1 MAIYDVNA
9 IMESEQP
16 EGIVDEGYVDEEA
29 LEEEAEAVLD
39 NMLEACDY
47 MLTTLEES
55 TAAQRHYGTTS
66 KELSK
71 YTDFVPNPYNSKNV
85 VGKMAL
91 KSTAKQIAKGDKVYD
106 KAFER
111 GKKAYDKMHKN
122 DGPGD
127 YKMSDREWDES
138 KVQQKAALKGSI
150 GANMAKAAKAGYDV
164 KGEIDKAKAKAAKK
178 KAIKETCLSILS
190 VIDEL

>member
-16 EGIVDEGYVDEEA
+16 EGYVDEEVF
-29 LEEEAEAVLD
+29 EEEAESVLD
-39 NMLEACDY
+39 NMLEACDQ
-47 MLTTLEES
+47 MLAALDES
-55 TAAQRHYGTTS
+55 TAAQRHYGMTS

-127 YKMSDREWDES
+127 YKMSDREWDEAR
-138 KVQQKAALKGSI
+138 VQQKAAVKGSI

-190 VIDEL
+190 VLDEL

>member
-39 NMLEACDY
+39 NMLEACDQ
-47 MLTTLEES
+47 MMSALEES
-55 TAAQRHYGTTS
+55 GGAHQRYAKMLADKDKAIQDKIDKINYIGTGSNAHKKLAKKYQDQRENLADKAARFVDDGEYNGYAS
-66 KELSK
+66 DKVDAKRRADSK
-71 YTDFVPNPYNSKNV
+71 YGDENPYRDSYRRAKENFKNAFGGHGEDPMV
-85 VGKMAL
+85 
-91 KSTAKQIAKGDKVYD
+91 AKQKLHD
-106 KAFER
+106 
-111 GKKAYDKMHKN
+111 
-122 DGPGD
+122 
-127 YKMSDREWDES
+127 
-138 KVQQKAALKGSI
+138 
-150 GANMAKAAKAGYDV
+150 
-164 KGEIDKAKAKAAKK
+164 AKK

>member
-9 IMESEQP
+9 IMESEQDNF
-16 EGIVDEGYVDEEA
+16 IDEET
-29 LEEEAEAVLD
+29 VLD

-66 KELSK
+66 KEFSK
-71 YTDFVPNPYNSKNV
+71 YTDVVPSPYDSKNI

-91 KSTAKQIAKGDKVYD
+91 KKGAKEIAKGDEMYD
-106 KAFER
+106 KAFNR
-111 GKKAYDKMHKN
+111 GKKVYNKLHKD
-122 DGPGD
+122 DGPDD
-127 YKMSDREWDES
+127 YKMSERDWEETRV
-138 KVQQKAALKGSI
+138 KAKAATKGSI
-150 GANMAKAAKAGYDV
+150 GATMAKAARAGYDV

>member
-1 MAIYDVNA
+1 MAIYDVNT
-9 IMESEQP
+9 IMESEQDNF
-16 EGIVDEGYVDEEA
+16 IDEET
-29 LEEEAEAVLD
+29 VLD

-66 KELSK
+66 KNLRHF
-71 YTDFVPNPYNSKNV
+71 TDDIIAPSPYNSKNI
-85 VGKMAL
+85 VGKMAV
-91 KSTAKQIAKGDKVYD
+91 KKTANEIAKGDEMYD
-106 KAFER
+106 KPLSYA
-111 GKKAYDKMHKN
+111 KKMYDKMDKDDDPKVH
-122 DGPGD
+122 
-127 YKMSDREWDES
+127 DRGWEETRVRS
-138 KVQQKAALKGSI
+138 KAAMKGSI
-150 GANMAKAAKAGYDV
+150 GATMAKAAKAGYDV